1 MYLTVGITLP
11 SILQRPQGVH
21 CTFGAANPPP
31 DLNPFALGYNQEGL
45 VTVRTLLASLRK
57 PEHRRALER
66 EYGGYWYRQINQK
79 PNIPV
84 AAFSQCPSQ
93 ATPARYVDWGTYQTA
108 PWGTPLATAGL
119 FSCSALVL
127 VNPYTQTQF
136 LAHPFPATSASRLD
150 EVIQGFL
157 GPTPPP
163 GPIQAWIVPGLLE
176 DSDWSANRLKD
187 ALENAD
193 TSQTFQAKKF
203 QARMFQISYAHFD
216 PISSALGCTVHQGK
230 LYEFNES
237 ATVDIPLSKTLKD
250 YDGFKTQLLQQS

>member
-1 MYLTVGITLP
+1 MYLTTGITLP
-11 SILQRPQGVH
+11 SILQRPRGAH
-21 CTFGAANPPP
+21 CTFGAASPPK

-45 VTVRTLLASLRK
+45 VSVGTLLASLWK
-57 PEHRRALER
+57 PEHRRVLER

-84 AAFSQCPSQ
+84 ASFSQCPPQ
-93 ATPARYVDWGTYQTA
+93 ATPARYVDWGTCQTA
-108 PWGTPLATAGL
+108 PWDTPLATAGL

-127 VNPYTQTQF
+127 VNPYTQTQL
-136 LAHPFPATSASRLD
+136 LAHPFPATNPGRLV
-150 EVIQGFL
+150 EVIRGFL

-163 GPIQAWIVPGLLE
+163 GPIQAWILPGLLE

-187 ALENAD
+187 ALEVAGAP
-193 TSQTFQAKKF
+193 QTFQANAF
-203 QARMFQISYAHFD
+203 QVGYAHFD
-216 PISSALGCTVHQGK
+216 PASSALGCTVHQGK

-237 ATVDIPLSKTLKD
+237 TTVGIPLSKTLKD